1 MTLKDNGIYNVEDH
15 FLVSNLKFW
24 QSNQGNKWATNTSR
38 AKTACLQLPIW
49 KSSKIILKLI
59 INNQLLG

>member
-1 MTLKDNGIYNVEDH
+1 MTLKDNGIYNVEHH

-24 QSNQGNKWATNTSR
+24 QSNQGNKWATNTLR
-38 AKTACLQLPIW
+38 AKTACSQLPTW

-59 INNQLLG
+59 INNYLLG